1 MRIADE
7 LLLLAYSDEGS
18 AEIGQYQLDL
28 GLGGALLLEL
38 ALAERFDV
46 RDAALGYGSI
56 GDGVGGHGPPTP
68 RSQASA
74 GEGRIVVVD
83 PSPLGDPVLDGA
95 LKHVAGDKKDRKVR
109 DWVQK
114 LSEKLR
120 ERLLDDLVATGVLT
134 REKDRVLGIF
144 ARTRYPAAHGV
155 VAPAEEDARYRLQAA
170 LDGPDPVPP
179 RTAAL
184 AALVQSV
191 GLSKNVFKG
200 RSGKEVKKRIEAMTA
215 ASLADD
221 RWASDGVRTAIQEV
235 EAGVMVAIM
244 AATTVTTTAAV
255 NS

>member
-46 RDAALGYGSI
+46 RD
-56 GDGVGGHGPPTP
+56 
-68 RSQASA
+68 
-74 GEGRIVVVD
+74 GRIVVVD
-83 PSPLGDPVLDGA
+83 PSPLGDPVLDDA
-95 LKHVAGDKKDRKVR
+95 LRRVAGDKKDRKVR

-144 ARTRYPAAHGV
+144 PRTRYPAAHGV
-155 VAPAEEDARYRLQAA
+155 VAPVEEDARYRLQAA
-170 LDGPDPVPP
+170 LDAADPVEP

-184 AALVQSV
+184 AALVQGV
-191 GLSKNVFKG
+191 GLSRNVFKD
-200 RSGKEVKKRIEAMTA
+200 RPGKQVRERINAMTE

-221 RWASDGVRTAIQEV
+221 RWASDGVRKAIEEV

-244 AATTVTTTAAV
+244 AATTVTTTTAV

>member
-46 RDAALGYGSI
+46 RD
-56 GDGVGGHGPPTP
+56 
-68 RSQASA
+68 
-74 GEGRIVVVD
+74 GRIVVVD
-83 PSPLGDPVLDGA
+83 PSPLGDPVLDDA
-95 LKHVAGDKKDRKVR
+95 LTRVAGDKKDHKVR

-114 LSEKLR
+114 LSENLR

-144 ARTRYPAAHGV
+144 PRTRYPAAHGV

-170 LDGPDPVPP
+170 LDGADPVPP

-184 AALVQSV
+184 AALVQNV
-191 GLSKNVFKG
+191 GLSGKVFKD
-200 RSGKEVKKRIEAMTA
+200 RPAKRVKERITAMTE
-215 ASLADD
+215 ASLTDD
-221 RWASDGVRTAIQEV
+221 RWASDGVRKAIEEV